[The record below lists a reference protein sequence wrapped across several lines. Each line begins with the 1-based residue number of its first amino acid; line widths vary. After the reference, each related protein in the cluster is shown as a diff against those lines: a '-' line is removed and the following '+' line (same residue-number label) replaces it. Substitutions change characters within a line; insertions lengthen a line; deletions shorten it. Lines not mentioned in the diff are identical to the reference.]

1 VVRRDP
7 TLSLTASPDHWFFMN
22 KNLLWKIVFI
32 IGTML
37 FFLFGIF
44 GIPKSFSGEGLLTAL
59 TDHIHLGL
67 DLKGGTHLILQ
78 VQVNDAVNVDAQ
90 NAMEVLRD
98 QFRSR
103 KIQYADISQ
112 SDPQNNPDHIVI
124 KGVPPESRSDL
135 RTIVQDRLQEY
146 DVTSGAE
153 NTWNLAMKPSNL
165 TDLKSKAV
173 TQAIET
179 IRNRIDALGV
189 SEPTIQEHGLGQY
202 QILVQL
208 PGVDDPGR
216 VKEIMQNTAMLEIK
230 QVLDGPYTSQQAALQ
245 AKGGVV
251 PIDQL
256 LLQGNTLGA
265 RAEGEQWYFV
275 SRISAISGKDLRHAA
290 PSTDQNGQPNVNFQ
304 LTREGGQRFY
314 NFTSAHVK
322 DNLGVVL
329 DNKVREVAS
338 INEPIRDQVEIHG
351 HMDAQSAKDLAMIL
365 NSGALPASIHY
376 LEERTVGPSLGAD
389 SIRSGVRA
397 AIIGMLAVLIF
408 MLVYYRGAGVNADVA
423 LIMNLI
429 ILLGFLGWATMAGVN
444 VALTLPGIA
453 GVILT
458 VGMGVDS
465 NVLIFERIR
474 EELRNG
480 KTPPSAVD
488 QGFSHAWITIVDTH
502 VTTIVSAA
510 ILFIFGTGPVKG
522 FATTLTFGLLANLF
536 TAVFVSRVIFDW
548 ILSRKQRGDALS
560 I

>member
-1 VVRRDP
+1 
-7 TLSLTASPDHWFFMN
+7 MN
-22 KNLLWKIVFI
+22 KNFLWKLVFI
-32 IGTML
+32 VGTML

-44 GIPKSFSGEGLLTAL
+44 GVPKSLSGQGLLTAL

-78 VQVNDAVNVDAQ
+78 VQVNDAVNVVAQ
-90 NAMEVLRD
+90 NAVEVLKEQLRN
-98 QFRSR
+98 R
-103 KIQYADISQ
+103 KIDYTDVSQ
-112 SDPQNNPDHIVI
+112 ADPQNNPDQIVL
-124 KGVPPESRSDL
+124 KGVQSSARGDL
-135 RTIVQDRLQEY
+135 LDIVHNRLPDY
-146 DVTSGAE
+146 DITGGSQ
-153 NTWNLAMKPSNL
+153 NTWTLAMKPSALN
-165 TDLKSKAV
+165 DLKNKAV
-173 TQAIET
+173 TQAIDT

-189 SEPTIQEHGLGQY
+189 SEPTIEPHGLGQY

-208 PGVDDPGR
+208 PGVDDSGR
-216 VKEIMQNTAMLEIK
+216 VKDIMQSTAMLEIK
-230 QVLDGPYTSQQAALQ
+230 QMTDGPYPSEEAARQ
-245 AKGGVV
+245 AKGGIV
-251 PIDQL
+251 PADSIL
-256 LLQGNTLGA
+256 LPGQCANGP
-265 RAEGEQWYFV
+265 EQTWCFV
-275 SRISAISGKDLRHAA
+275 SRVSAVSGKDLRDAQA
-290 PSTDQNGQPNVNFQ
+290 STDQNGQPSVTFS
-304 LTREGGQRFY
+304 LTGEGGQRFY
-314 NFTSAHVK
+314 SFTSGHVG
-322 DNLGVVL
+322 DNLAVVL
-329 DNKVREVAS
+329 DNKVQEVAS
-338 INEPIRDQVEIHG
+338 IKEPIRDQGSISGG
-351 HMDAQSAKDLAMIL
+351 HMNEQQAKDLSMVL
-365 NSGALPASIHY
+365 RSGALPASIKY
-376 LEERTVGPSLGAD
+376 LQEETVGPSLGTD

-397 AIIGMLAVLIF
+397 AVVGMVAVLIF
-408 MLVYYRGAGVNADVA
+408 MLIYYRGAGINADVA

-429 ILLGFLGWATMAGVN
+429 ILLGFLGWSSIAGVN

-536 TAVFVSRVIFDW
+536 TAVFVSRFIFDW
-548 ILSRKQRGDALS
+548 VLSRKQRGEALS

>member
-1 VVRRDP
+1 
-7 TLSLTASPDHWFFMN
+7 MN
-22 KNLLWKIVFI
+22 KNLLWKLLFIV
-32 IGTML
+32 GTML

-44 GIPKSFSGEGLLTAL
+44 GIPKGFSGDALLTAL

-78 VQVNDAVNVDAQ
+78 VQVNEAVNVDAQ
-90 NAMEVLRD
+90 NAIELLKDQLR
-98 QFRSR
+98 SH
-103 KIQYADISQ
+103 KIDYTDISQ
-112 SDPQNNPDHIVI
+112 PDPQNNPDHLVI
-124 KGVPPESRSDL
+124 KGVPPAARSDL
-135 RTIVQDRLQEY
+135 RTIVLERLPEY
-146 DVTSGAE
+146 DITAGASD
-153 NTWNLAMKPSNL
+153 TWNMSMKPSNL
-165 TDLKSKAV
+165 SDLKSRAV
-173 TQAIET
+173 QEAIGT
-179 IRNRIDALGV
+179 IRNRVDALGV

-208 PGVDDPGR
+208 PGVDDMTR
-216 VKEIMQNTAMLEIK
+216 VQEIMQNTAMLEIK
-230 QVLDGPYTSQQAALQ
+230 QVMSGPYSSQAAALQ
-245 AKGGVV
+245 TNSGVI
-251 PIDQL
+251 PPDQL
-256 LLQGNTLGA
+256 LLPGNTLGG
-265 RAEGEQWYFV
+265 RAEGEQWFLV
-275 SRISAISGKDLRHAA
+275 SRVSAINGKDLKHAD
-290 PSTDQNGQPNVNFQ
+290 PSTDQNGQPDVNFQ
-304 LTREGGQRFY
+304 LTREGGQRFF

-322 DNLGVVL
+322 DSLGVVL

-338 INEPIRDQVEIHG
+338 INEPIRDQVQISG
-351 HMDAQSAKDLAMIL
+351 HMDAQAAKDLAMIL

-397 AIIGMLAVLIF
+397 AVIGMLAVLIF
-408 MLVYYRGAGVNADVA
+408 MLIYYRGAGVNADVA

-429 ILLGFLGWATMAGVN
+429 ILLGFLGWSTIAGVN

-548 ILSRKQRGDALS
+548 VLTRKQRGEALS